1 MPLLAWYRG
10 NQCSKDLEHSCRIYH
25 PWSRLCC
32 WRTSWANKVCLVCC
46 LVAVAVDFDEVLLFE
61 VSKLEVRTVGGGSL
75 VFLPLIFP
83 FFSAKN
89 KLVRVALKML

>member
-1 MPLLAWYRG
+1 MSNLSSLVAVVLLANIVGQQGLPR
-10 NQCSKDLEHSCRIYH
+10 R
-25 PWSRLCC
+25 R
-32 WRTSWANKVCLVCC
+32 
-46 LVAVAVDFDEVLLFE
+46 LVAVAVDFHEVLLFE

>member
-1 MPLLAWYRG
+1 MSNLSSLVAVVLLANIVG
-10 NQCSKDLEHSCRIYH
+10 QQGL
-25 PWSRLCC
+25 PRLL
-32 WRTSWANKVCLVCC
+32 SC

>member
-1 MPLLAWYRG
+1 MRVESIIPGRGCAAGEHRGPTRSASSVVLLPLP
-10 NQCSKDLEHSCRIYH
+10 SISMKF
-25 PWSRLCC
+25 
-32 WRTSWANKVCLVCC
+32 CC
-46 LVAVAVDFDEVLLFE
+46 LKFRSSKFE
-61 VSKLEVRTVGGGSL
+61 LRTVGGGSL